1 MKYLIVLFK
10 NKERK
15 KIIKKFKTYDRAKN
29 FYNKLINDS
38 NNVLFSKEIENGK
51 ISKFEIGLVDSSPEN
66 FDLYFVKDELGRQI
80 KVDINDSEFKILNI
94 NNYSIEE
101 TIFDLQKNKK
111 IQTIDFIRKYV
122 KRDGVKL
129 ISKLNNK
136 VIVQNDNELFLFS
149 LKSEEDCYRFL
160 ECLGNYM
167 LKNNRLDVII
177 VPTDDITQKKYL
189 YSLLDSKGISKSF
202 LYRKSTTYFTG
213 K

>member
-29 FYNKLINDS
+29 FYNKLIDDS

-51 ISKFEIGLVDSSPEN
+51 LSKFEIGLVDSSPEN
-66 FDLYFVKDELGRQI
+66 FDLYFIKDELGRQV
-80 KVDINDSEFKILNI
+80 KVNLNDSDFKILNI
-94 NNYSIEE
+94 SNYSIEE
-101 TIFDLQKNKK
+101 SLFDLQKNKK

-122 KRDGVKL
+122 KKDGVKL

-136 VIVQNDNELFLFS
+136 VIVQNDDDLFLFS
-149 LKSEEDCYRFL
+149 LKSDQDCHRFL
-160 ECLGNYM
+160 GCLGDYM

-202 LYRKSTTYFTG
+202 LYRKSTTYFSG
-213 K
+213 E